1 MVILFR
7 FMGIFVF
14 CFFVFGFFFIFEIGI
29 LEFVFFFGFVL
40 FRGFLFEFFSND
52 NFFIIGLRVIEFS
65 VFDVVEWVM
74 RLVYWEEI
82 RLLLS
87 WLLLKKLF
95 FKILDIL
102 DFVVFE
108 LMIEEL
114 LLLEDLNENFLGNV
128 ELEENA
134 DFRILVL
141 NVEKGLEIEK

>member
-1 MVILFR
+1 MLIVFFIGLCWGFFCVFMVILFR
-7 FMGIFVF
+7 FMGIIVF

-52 NFFIIGLRVIEFS
+52 NFFIIGLRVTEFS

-95 FKILDIL
+95 FKILFIL
-102 DFVVFE
+102 
-108 LMIEEL
+108 
-114 LLLEDLNENFLGNV
+114 FLVIYRLRKNISMKNLGS
-128 ELEENA
+128 L
-134 DFRILVL
+134 FS
-141 NVEKGLEIEK
+141 

>member
-52 NFFIIGLRVIEFS
+52 NFFIIGLRVTEFS

-82 RLLLS
+82 R
-87 WLLLKKLF
+87 
-95 FKILDIL
+95 
-102 DFVVFE
+102 
-108 LMIEEL
+108 L